1 MIYFSIGGVRVS
13 TRKRVN
19 KLPTVSRL
27 LIVER
32 GISILESDVRL
43 SRKGHLRRESRFLVT
58 SLLGMTG

>member
-1 MIYFSIGGVRVS
+1 MTYFSIEEVRVS

>member
-1 MIYFSIGGVRVS
+1 MIYFSIEEVRVS